1 MVAYVF
7 DSIITKGVKAGQ
19 VPGRTVDARNW
30 FRNAAS
36 RSARAGAQTLISK
49 NSQKQ
54 VSDVGI
60 GEMAL
65 FVYDAKTKAKL
76 PYFDKYPLI
85 FKLEDYGDSFLGMNV
100 HYLPPRLR
108 ARLMDALYDTAT
120 NQRYDDSTRLR
131 INYKILAGAAKYSAF
146 KPCVKKYLRSQMRS
160 TMIKIDSVEWDIALF
175 LPIAQFSGAGKNKV
189 YGDSRKMV

>member
-7 DSIITKGVKAGQ
+7 DSIITKGVRAGQ

-65 FVYDAKTKAKL
+65 FVYDANTL
-76 PYFDKYPLI
+76 TSIL
-85 FKLEDYGDSFLGMNV
+85 L
-100 HYLPPRLR
+100 YLNLKI
-108 ARLMDALYDTAT
+108 MGTA
-120 NQRYDDSTRLR
+120 
-131 INYKILAGAAKYSAF
+131 F
-146 KPCVKKYLRSQMRS
+146 
-160 TMIKIDSVEWDIALF
+160 
-175 LPIAQFSGAGKNKV
+175 
-189 YGDSRKMV
+189 